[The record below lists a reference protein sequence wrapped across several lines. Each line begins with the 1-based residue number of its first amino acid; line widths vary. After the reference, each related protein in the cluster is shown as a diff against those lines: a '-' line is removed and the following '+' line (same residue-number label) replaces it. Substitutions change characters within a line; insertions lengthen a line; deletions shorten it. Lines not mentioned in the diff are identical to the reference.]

1 MLLIFCLIFCQ
12 IQPGVAYKSV
22 AYKKA
27 CISTC
32 HDDVTNRIV
41 KDIGIGGE
49 GREEESREEK
59 LHEIESSQKND

>member
-12 IQPGVAYKSV
+12 IQPGVAYK
-22 AYKKA
+22 KA

-32 HDDVTNRIV
+32 HDDVTKRIV